1 MFNAVAVPYVAWQI
15 MSLPISSSA
24 QDGDSSMHWR
34 QWGQE
39 ANRPGSGPGSAATF

>member
-24 QDGDSSMHWR
+24 QDGDSGGKKPTDLVRVLALLLPS
-34 QWGQE
+34 E
-39 ANRPGSGPGSAATF
+39 